1 MPFGRR
7 SAAVSPAESECSV
20 PWQLSSTR
28 YLRSS
33 LAAYTVLA
41 LALTIILKKCRLS
54 KVNAAERNG
63 TMQTVER
70 LGSEHQNS
78 LTRIRAWQEA

>member
-1 MPFGRR
+1 
-7 SAAVSPAESECSV
+7 
-20 PWQLSSTR
+20 
-28 YLRSS
+28 
-33 LAAYTVLA
+33 LA